1 MFSKR
6 LFNLSARRAV
16 QTHTPPP
23 NNSKSSDADRRP
35 LRRPRPRPRPRARS
49 WNCSKPLIASCS
61 KGQIGALNAESFC
74 ERVISAANLVVNEG
88 NTLLSDKHVTML
100 TVLRMSRDFM
110 EYMRANYN
118 SERERGLHQVGGRP
132 RQPTQHESSRQQRVG
147 VGVESAHGP
156 RKLHTGCDRYSSE
169 TG

>member
-1 MFSKR
+1 M
-6 LFNLSARRAV
+6 
-16 QTHTPPP
+16 
-23 NNSKSSDADRRP
+23 
-35 LRRPRPRPRPRARS
+35 
-49 WNCSKPLIASCS
+49 ASCS

-118 SERERGLHQVGGRP
+118 SESRQAFTNEVGGRP
-132 RQPTQHESSRQQRVG
+132 RHSMRAVGSSVWASVLSQR
-147 VGVESAHGP
+147 
-156 RKLHTGCDRYSSE
+156 TDRANCTRAAIDIAARRDSSE
-169 TG
+169 TGSWDLGTCLPRIKLFNCLR